1 MLDGAMTDEKPLR
14 PMLPARHQPRL
25 WSIDIGSISLKD
37 TQQQMA
43 YPFFALSKNPDREER
58 RYEDH
63 HGNTLE
69 ITPSVRGLP
78 TIYDKDFLI
87 YAVSLVMDRLNR
99 GETASRRIVMHAADM
114 LEFANRTKS
123 GRDYKAVEDA
133 LMRLSGCRIKTNIR
147 TGDTVQTDIFGMID
161 SGSMVRKFGFDGRL
175 QRVEVTLSE
184 WLWNAIEARQV
195 LTLHPHY
202 FRLRQPLERRIYE
215 IVRKFCGRKAEWR
228 ISLALLHQKSG
239 SRGNLRLFRQ
249 AVRKLAGQGD
259 LLDYAVV
266 FDGRR
271 DIAIFRRQE
280 GSLVSQTPS
289 VNGQAPVSLPESV
302 AAEARRR
309 HGEEID
315 LATAEQ
321 DWRRWMERKGVRP
334 TNPAALFLSFLDSW
348 ANRREIPATNSGG
361 TDGRDWLQ
369 RIAEEWW
376 AALDEAER
384 EGWRDRIG
392 ERVELSDGAG
402 WFRSEASMARAA
414 FEAAWPPDRLPP
426 ADRPLPQALLAY
438 AAAEAGLRDPDP
450 AALQRGWRA
459 EIEERPHMH
468 DRWRASVVN
477 YAGRI
482 AGRK

>member
-43 YPFFALSKNPDREER
+43 YPFFSLSKNPDREER
-58 RYEDH
+58 HYEDR

-87 YAVSLVMDRLNR
+87 YAVSLVMDCLNR

-123 GRDYKAVEDA
+123 GRDYKAVENA

-147 TGDTVQTDIFGMID
+147 TGDIVQTDFFGLID
-161 SGSMVRKFGFDGRL
+161 SGSMVRKYGFDGRL

-228 ISLALLHQKSG
+228 IGIALLHRKSG

-259 LLDYAVV
+259 LLDYAVI

-280 GSLVSQTPS
+280 GSLVGQAPS
-289 VNGQAPVSLPESV
+289 VNGQPDIALPESV

-309 HGEEID
+309 HGEKID
-315 LATAEQ
+315 LAAAEK
-321 DWRRWMERKGVRP
+321 DWRCWMERKGVRP
-334 TNPAALFLSFLDSW
+334 TNPAAMFLAFLATW
-348 ANRREIPATNSGG
+348 AERRQ
-361 TDGRDWLQ
+361 DGAADRSWLQ

-384 EGWRDRIG
+384 EHWRFRVG
-392 ERVELSDGAG
+392 ERVELSDGEG
-402 WFRSEASMARAA
+402 WFRSEQSMARIA

-438 AAAEAGLRDPDP
+438 AAAEAGLEDPDP

-468 DRWRASVVN
+468 DRWRASLVS

>member
-1 MLDGAMTDEKPLR
+1 MLNRAMTDEKPLR

-43 YPFFALSKNPDREER
+43 YPFFSLSKNPDREER
-58 RYEDH
+58 RYEDRR
-63 HGNTLE
+63 GNTLE
-69 ITPSVRGLP
+69 VTPSVRGLP

-123 GRDYKAVEDA
+123 GRDYKAVENA

-147 TGDTVQTDIFGMID
+147 TGDIVQTDFFGLID
-161 SGSMVRKFGFDGRL
+161 SGSMVRKYGFDGRL

-228 ISLALLHQKSG
+228 IGIALLHRKSG
-239 SRGNLRLFRQ
+239 SRGNLRRFRQ

-259 LLDYAVV
+259 LLDYAVI

-280 GSLVSQTPS
+280 GSLVGQTPS
-289 VNGQAPVSLPESV
+289 ANGQDPVSLPES
-302 AAEARRR
+302 ADDEARRR
-309 HGEEID
+309 HGEKID
-315 LATAEQ
+315 LAAAEK

-334 TNPAALFLSFLDSW
+334 TNPEAMFLAFLATW
-348 ANRREIPATNSGG
+348 VERRQGG
-361 TDGRDWLQ
+361 SADGAGGRGWLQ

-376 AALDEAER
+376 AALDEADR
-384 EGWRDRIG
+384 GSWRDRID
-392 ERVELSDGAG
+392 ERVELSDGTG

-438 AAAEAGLRDPDP
+438 AAAEAGLEDLDP
-450 AALQRGWRA
+450 AVLQSGWRA

-482 AGRK
+482 AGR